1 MTDRE
6 KEAFIGGI
14 EFARDWNLDIPPD
27 DLRLYER
34 LIQERTKKENEQSH
48 IDGIHE
54 HSGRHRRRFA
64 FYVSEKEGCD
74 NMGILK
80 GIIDRFRAM
89 GKSEKEISGIIET
102 AADKATVNPDV
113 TKPEKPREP
122 EIKIETTAEAF
133 VEAVLRIGA
142 TLQQA
147 KTAILKM
154 SSLRDAEN
162 RKNTNNWRKMHGLPM
177 RRKQKARKKH
187 ERGKGADCH

>member
-1 MTDRE
+1 MLCSGKMTDRE
-6 KEAFIGGI
+6 KEAFIDGI

-48 IDGIHE
+48 ID
-54 HSGRHRRRFA
+54 
-64 FYVSEKEGCD
+64 
-74 NMGILK
+74 
-80 GIIDRFRAM
+80 RFRAI
-89 GKSEKEISGIIET
+89 GKTENEISSIVEA

-113 TKPEKPREP
+113 AKNENPQKP

-133 VEAVLRIGA
+133 VEAVLQMGT

-177 RRKQKARKKH
+177 RRK
-187 ERGKGADCH
+187 

>member
-1 MTDRE
+1 
-6 KEAFIGGI
+6 
-14 EFARDWNLDIPPD
+14 
-27 DLRLYER
+27 
-34 LIQERTKKENEQSH
+34 
-48 IDGIHE
+48 
-54 HSGRHRRRFA
+54 
-64 FYVSEKEGCD
+64 
-74 NMGILK
+74 MGILK

-133 VEAVLRIGA
+133 VEAVLRTGT

-154 SSLRDAEN
+154 SSLRDAKN